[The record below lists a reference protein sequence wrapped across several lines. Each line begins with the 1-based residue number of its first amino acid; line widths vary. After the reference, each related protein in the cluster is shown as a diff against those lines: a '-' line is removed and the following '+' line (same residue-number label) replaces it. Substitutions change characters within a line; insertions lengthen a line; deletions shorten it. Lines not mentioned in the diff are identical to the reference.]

1 MMIKGNFLVDLQ
13 EHSEGR
19 FSPPK
24 NVKHPLFQIWAAI
37 DLFAI
42 WLFENV
48 LRHFAKVNT
57 EQICSF
63 ESSGKK

>member
-1 MMIKGNFLVDLQ
+1 MMVKGNFLVDLQ

-24 NVKHPLFQIWAAI
+24 NVKHPFFQIWAAI

-42 WLFENV
+42 WLFENA

-63 ESSGKK
+63 EGSGKK